1 MKIGKSIATLL
12 LSAISIYSFSQTCV
26 DPLRTISYDTT
37 VYGSGNA
44 FHNFSFPRF
53 DPTLGTLME
62 ITLESEITL
71 RYSFQLENRE
81 SITISN
87 YRVRV
92 TREDEVNSAALLTPF
107 YYSQIRTYGP
117 YSLAAQDGNPGSGP
131 DYRSVGP
138 LYVMNRALAS
148 QTIYNTADY
157 LGLGNVDFD
166 YSATTFSSVLGS
178 VNYTFNATAQDT
190 VRFRIT
196 YSYCASWFLRA
207 DVMVFDAIK
216 NSETDIDLHWRTEDE
231 EPHRR
236 YELQKSYDGKKFETI
251 TTQNSVRNSSG
262 TGMYRNSYK
271 ILSDD
276 ERHGRLIFRLK
287 QIEKDGTEK
296 FSMVKVVD
304 IRKNEPRVLR
314 ISPNPARSQAL
325 VLFGNNK
332 RGNWRVEIFT
342 SNGNLVK
349 QYQFSNAVSGRL
361 QALEHL
367 KAGIYFVKAIDTSTG
382 EIRKTRLV
390 VAN

>member
-1 MKIGKSIATLL
+1 
-12 LSAISIYSFSQTCV
+12 
-26 DPLRTISYDTT
+26 
-37 VYGSGNA
+37 
-44 FHNFSFPRF
+44 
-53 DPTLGTLME
+53 ME

-92 TREDEVNSAALLTPF
+92 TREDEVNSAALLTPL
-107 YYSQIRTYGP
+107 YYSQVRTYGP
-117 YSLAAQDGNPGSGP
+117 YSLAAQDGIPGSGP

-157 LGLGNVDFD
+157 LGMGNVDFD
-166 YSATTFSSVLGS
+166 YLATTFSSVLGS

-216 NSETDIDLHWRTEDE
+216 NSETNIDLHWRTENE
-231 EPHRR
+231 ELHRR

-251 TTQNSVRNSSG
+251 NIQNSARNSSG
-262 TGMYRNSYK
+262 TGMYRNLYK
-271 ILSDD
+271 ISSADD
-276 ERHGRLIFRLK
+276 RHGRLIFRLK
-287 QIEKDGTEK
+287 QIDKDGTEK
-296 FSMVKVVD
+296 FSVVKVVD
-304 IRKNEPRVLR
+304 IRKTDSRVLR

-325 VLFGNNK
+325 LLFGNNK
-332 RGNWRVEIFT
+332 RANWKVEVFN
-342 SNGNLVK
+342 SSGSLVK
-349 QYQFSNAVSGRL
+349 QYQFSNALSGRL
-361 QALEHL
+361 QGLEYL